1 MPIGDVTKNI
11 CTHSYSAMTEDI
23 LLGEYCLTH
32 TFWLIFAFGEND
44 LAGHLARP
52 GWQCSL

>member
-1 MPIGDVTKNI
+1 
-11 CTHSYSAMTEDI
+11 MTEDI